1 MLARN
6 GRPVRAE
13 IVARMLELANAAYSE
28 DGQRVMAKL
37 SPEAEAEIAAALAE
51 SDGSQ
56 KDPCGIKTIFEEAR
70 KR

>member
-13 IVARMLELANAAYSE
+13 IVARMLELADAAYSE
-28 DGQRVMAKL
+28 DGVRVVEKL
-37 SPEAEAEIAAALAE
+37 PAEGEAEIASALAE

-56 KDPCGIKTIFEEAR
+56 KDRLGIKTIFEEAR